1 MQLLALQLLQSVH
14 QDGFPDLLLI
24 ALLSFL
30 FESRQSPLV
39 ISLVYLASDRFS
51 ITHDRCLV
59 HHFSQFSNVFC
70 RNFDKTHKSRSFFH
84 IFPHFFQLYSQKTT
98 FPVFPAGLFCPLT
111 SSRFQYP
118 KPRKSVKS
126 RTKEFAKFSYKVIIA
141 LDINNRMHVLRTFYC
156 HESRKNK
163 AGTYHV

>member
-1 MQLLALQLLQSVH
+1 M
-14 QDGFPDLLLI
+14 
-24 ALLSFL
+24 LLSVLICFYGKKISVSEFL
-30 FESRQSPLV
+30 RSARSSFLLFPIKKENRQRLYNLLSIFILKLINFQMYFAE
-39 ISLVYLASDRFS
+39 ISTKRTNTVPFS
-51 ITHDRCLV
+51 IY
-59 HHFSQFSNVFC
+59 
-70 RNFDKTHKSRSFFH
+70 FH
-84 IFPHFFQLYSQKTT
+84 IFFSCTIKKTT

-126 RTKEFAKFSYKVIIA
+126 RTKEFAKFLYKVIIA